1 MTLDD
6 IDGINKLHELF
17 YLRID
22 TSLRTPKKKEGQK
35 KATKKKIEEG
45 SLFITLMN
53 MTENNLITLLEECS
67 VKESELTPSE
77 LTYLLRNNWV
87 RAGTTAG
94 SYFITAN
101 GLWQVESKL
110 GSISPEILV
119 GYLDKKK
126 FGVKFGKPMTDE
138 EKVVLFSFIALRSY
152 SPKILINR
160 DKANPDVF
168 IKIFDEC
175 TDFLKKTQSIK
186 ETFQRVEEKSGEDP
200 ITYILRRT
208 GNTLPSKTRNICQVE
223 KRANYLK
230 IYDPEIDEVSIENL
244 SYLLWKIFGGNLT
257 FDQEDEIRDFCNKQ
271 FNSHMNDIY
280 PLEMQD
286 AFLEFTKSK
295 YANLIPDALAYI
307 QEQKQNWEMMD
318 TP

>member
-6 IDGINKLHELF
+6 IDGIKRLHELF
-17 YLRID
+17 YLPID
-22 TSLRTPKKKEGQK
+22 NLLRTPKAKDGKKK
-35 KATKKKIEEG
+35 TTKKKIEEG

-77 LTYLLRNNWV
+77 LAYLSRKNWV
-87 RAGTTAG
+87 RMGTTAG
-94 SYFITAN
+94 SYFITAK

-110 GSISPEILV
+110 DVISSDKLV
-119 GYLDKKK
+119 EYIDKKK

-152 SPKILINR
+152 SPEILINR

-175 TDFLKKTQSIK
+175 VDFLKQMKSIK
-186 ETFQRVEEKSGEDP
+186 ESYQRTEEKSGEDP

-223 KRANYLK
+223 KRSNYLK
-230 IYDPEIDEVSIENL
+230 IYDPEMGDISIENL

-257 FDQEDEIRDFCNKQ
+257 LDQEDEIRNFCNKQ
-271 FNSHMNDIY
+271 FNNHVNDIY

-286 AFLEFTKSK
+286 AVLEFTKSE
-295 YANLIPDALAYI
+295 YANLIPRALEYI
-307 QEQKQNWEMMD
+307 QEQKQNWEMLD
-318 TP
+318 TS